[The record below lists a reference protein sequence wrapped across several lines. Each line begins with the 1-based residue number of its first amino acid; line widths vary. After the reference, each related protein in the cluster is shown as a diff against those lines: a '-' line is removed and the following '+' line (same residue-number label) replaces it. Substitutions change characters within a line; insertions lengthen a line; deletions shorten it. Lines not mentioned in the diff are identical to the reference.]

1 MSCRCP
7 STLENQPLWHNF
19 KLIGR
24 PSHRLYLL
32 PLLCVCLSLLLHPSY
47 GPSFPACEQGRKKAR
62 KKKFRTLVNYS
73 LSLGQADNAIYIEH
87 IDLILGKYS
96 GAGTYT
102 LKLLPP
108 PERREFVL
116 FLSEERFVGY
126 SASAS
131 YL

>member
-1 MSCRCP
+1 M
-7 STLENQPLWHNF
+7 
-19 KLIGR
+19 
-24 PSHRLYLL
+24 
-32 PLLCVCLSLLLHPSY
+32 
-47 GPSFPACEQGRKKAR
+47 
-62 KKKFRTLVNYS
+62 NYS

>member
-1 MSCRCP
+1 MCACHCYYIPVTGPRS
-7 STLENQPLWHNF
+7 LHANKEG
-19 KLIGR
+19 K
-24 PSHRLYLL
+24 RL
-32 PLLCVCLSLLLHPSY
+32 SRK
-47 GPSFPACEQGRKKAR
+47 GKKAR
-62 KKKFRTLVNYS
+62 KKKFRILVNCS

-108 PERREFVL
+108 ERREFVL